1 MSLKI
6 LIDLECSFILVDEI
20 DSYQVFFYD
29 DDYYSY
35 HLDPR

>member
-6 LIDLECSFILVDEI
+6 LIDLECSFTLVDEI
-20 DSYQVFFYD
+20 YSYQVFFYD

-35 HLDPR
+35 RLDPR